1 MSLPTIYHPTGL
13 ETGARMN
20 LSGKEAWH
28 ALGVRRMNEGDTIR
42 VMDGQGSIALA
53 TVEQINGPRDATLII
68 GVTEHIPPLVP
79 GIILAAAIAKGDRQ
93 STLLDMATQLGISA
107 YQPLDC
113 ERSVTK
119 MGKHSKE
126 RWQRICL
133 EACKQSGAAWLPDI
147 FEPMAP
153 AKIASA
159 SIEQGRTT
167 FFSHP
172 EGEAAGRESSTVSAQ
187 ANLTVLIG
195 PEGGFTKQEV
205 TEMQSAGA
213 IPISLGQ
220 HILRIE
226 TAAISLLAR
235 LRLE

>member
-1 MSLPTIYHPTGL
+1 MSLPTIYHSAGL
-13 ETGARMN
+13 ETGASIN

-28 ALGVRRMNEGDTIR
+28 ALGVRRLNEGDTIR
-42 VMDGQGSIALA
+42 VMDGQGAIAIA

-68 GVTEHIPPLVP
+68 SDTEHIPPLVP
-79 GIILAAAIAKGDRQ
+79 DIILATAIAKGDRQ
-93 STLLDMATQLGISA
+93 ATLLDMVTQLGISA
-107 YQPLDC
+107 YRPLDC

-133 EACKQSGAAWLPDI
+133 EACKQSGAAWLPEVR
-147 FEPMAP
+147 EPIAP
-153 AKIASA
+153 AKVASS
-159 SIEQGRTT
+159 SIEQGRST
-167 FFSHP
+167 FFAHP
-172 EGEAAGRESSTVSAQ
+172 VGAVVGRESFNSSSRSNFT
-187 ANLTVLIG
+187 LLIG
-195 PEGGFTKQEV
+195 PEGGFTTQEV
-205 TEMQSAGA
+205 TEMRSAGA